1 MSLRSICTSTYFDV
15 AQYKSLGAALYAL
28 CSLPYAKL
36 ATTQKMHSNTL
47 LLLHGALG
55 SAADFV
61 PLQAALHDRLHSVAL
76 DFPGHGP
83 AAAAHSGDFNMEAFA
98 EFIATHLA
106 GAEKPDIFGYSM
118 GGYAALLFAARY
130 PDRVGRV
137 FTLGTKLNW
146 TPETGSREASR
157 LNPQK
162 IAEKVP
168 HFAAALAQ
176 KHGAAHWENSVS
188 RTARLLQSLGDNPP
202 LDAAAFS
209 RIEANV
215 CIARGTL
222 DNMVSEQECLDAVAA
237 MPNAQ
242 FLGLDNQPHLLDQ
255 CDPQVLASHL
265 VRFFLD

>member
-1 MSLRSICTSTYFDV
+1 MPS
-15 AQYKSLGAALYAL
+15 K
-28 CSLPYAKL
+28 
-36 ATTQKMHSNTL
+36 TL

-55 SAADFV
+55 SAADFA
-61 PLQAALHDRLHSVAL
+61 PLQAIMHDRLHNVAL

-83 AAAAHSGDFNMEAFA
+83 AAAYSGDFSMEAFA
-98 EFIATHLA
+98 GFIAEQA
-106 GAEKPDIFGYSM
+106 VGPEKPDLFGYSM

-137 FTLGTKLNW
+137 FTLGTKLDW

-176 KHGAAHWENSVS
+176 KHGAAHWENTVS
-188 RTARLLQSLGDNPP
+188 RTARLLQSLGDQPP

-215 CIARGTL
+215 CIARGAL
-222 DNMVSEQECLDAVAA
+222 DNMVSEQECLDAVAK
-237 MPNAQ
+237 MPHAH
-242 FLGLDNQPHLLDQ
+242 FLNIDHQPHLLDQ
-255 CDPQVLASHL
+255 CDPQVLALHL
-265 VRFFLD
+265 IRFFQD